1 MNRML
6 IDAVNILREGTSDSY
21 QKIEMILEDATS
33 PITKSYKEKLFQSI
47 IDRSHIDF
55 GDIPK
60 SRGDIT
66 KYSGYHSMRE
76 TLDVL
81 LALGNTEKSSTL
93 VTAVNT
99 VVTAIENIKKLKPVF
114 MKGFAGKIDIIMLDY
129 NTYTFTCV
137 EAVTTLMHSYIDFIK
152 TPSSPVYVL
161 TLKDTKYRADE
172 FFFKQLEKFNQ
183 VNTNG
188 KYGSYLTTIANK
200 GQENFFIDG
209 AMIVGAAAI
218 SMVALSIIPVTR
230 ELIYLFND
238 LKRKLSEA
246 FSLQAY
252 FLEMNKLSL
261 EYNTTIKP
269 EKKKKILEK
278 QEKLRKRYLLLAD
291 KLKVSSIRA
300 EETSKKKLD
309 EDNNGMN
316 TDDIEDEVNDSD
328 FDIM

>member
-1 MNRML
+1 MNQML
-6 IDAVNILREGTSDSY
+6 VDAVHILREGTNDSY
-21 QKIEMILEDATS
+21 QKIEMILEDAAS

-55 GDIPK
+55 GDIPR

-66 KYSGYHSMRE
+66 KYSGYKSLKE

-81 LALGNTEKSSTL
+81 LALGNAEKSTTLIAAVST
-93 VTAVNT
+93 VN
-99 VVTAIENIKKLKPVF
+99 TAIENIKKLRMVF
-114 MKGFAGKIDIIMLDY
+114 MKGFTDKIDIIMLDY
-129 NTYTFTCV
+129 DTYTFTCV

-152 TPSSPVYVL
+152 TPSSPTYVL
-161 TLKDTKYRADE
+161 TLKDTKYRADD
-172 FFFKQLEKFNQ
+172 FFFKQLEKFNR
-183 VNTNG
+183 VNVNG
-188 KYGSYLTTIANK
+188 KYASYLTTIANK
-200 GQENFFIDG
+200 GQENFFLDG

-218 SMVALSIIPVTR
+218 SVIALSIIPVTR
-230 ELIYLFND
+230 ELIFLFND

-252 FLEMNKLSL
+252 FLEMNKLTL

-269 EKKKKILEK
+269 EKKKKILER

-291 KLKVSSIRA
+291 KLKISSIRA

-316 TDDIEDEVNDSD
+316 TDTIEDEVNDSD
-328 FDIM
+328 FDIL